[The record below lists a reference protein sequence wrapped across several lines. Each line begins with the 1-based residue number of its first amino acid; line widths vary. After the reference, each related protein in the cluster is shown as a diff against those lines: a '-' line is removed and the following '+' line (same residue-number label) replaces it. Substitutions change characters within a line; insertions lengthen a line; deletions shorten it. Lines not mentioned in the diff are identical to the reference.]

1 MFCVIAIFYVQLC
14 YCSANSTF
22 TLCSY
27 MMECK
32 ISEKL
37 AIRPWIYT
45 GRQETFSTVLASVSV
60 SLSMPACNAEA
71 EFSA

>member
-1 MFCVIAIFYVQLC
+1 
-14 YCSANSTF
+14 
-22 TLCSY
+22 

-32 ISEKL
+32 MSEKL

-71 EFSA
+71 EFSASLLHYSVSGDLSEIILVC